1 MAYLAWCVL
10 AIMACFLVGT
20 IVNVIEGEKLNVLK
34 PKYRKK
40 HQEGEAKMK
49 DGMERIN
56 QLFDEY
62 DFPLNAIQMVRE
74 RLGDWFISGGKP
86 TDGYVWQQARYL
98 ENLVRYGLAE
108 RKAVIE

>member
-1 MAYLAWCVL
+1 MIKLAIPWAV
-10 AIMACFLVGT
+10 IMACFLIGA

-34 PKYRKK
+34 EKYRKK
-40 HQEGEAKMK
+40 HQEVMTMK

-62 DFPLNAIQMVRE
+62 DFPLNAMQTVRV
-74 RLGDWFISGGKP
+74 RLGDWFIGGGKP

-98 ENLVRYGLAE
+98 ENLIRYGLAE